1 MALNPVKPAKLYFK
15 NLDGIRF
22 IAALLVLFHHA
33 CYLKRNYSAG
43 YAFVNN
49 CAEYLGRIGVNLF
62 FILSGFLISYLLL
75 VEKDS
80 TGTISYRNF
89 YLRRVLRIWPLYL
102 GYGFLITF
110 LSPYIAS
117 KLGFGSAVDLSTTML
132 NLLFLLIF
140 SVNMQLAF
148 IGSNG
153 GIFEISWSV
162 CIEEQFYLIWPLLI
176 NKFRKNILRL
186 LVGMLAVTLLVRIAI
201 CVVWPIY
208 AHAVDVRSFWHT
220 SYTANHTYDYLITN
234 YLLIFDK
241 LDLFGAGL
249 FIAWL
254 YYNREKHRSLFR
266 KLFHPVVQ
274 VVMTVLFVV
283 YLLSIYDPTNF
294 FYFLFVD
301 HIVCFILFGYILLAA
316 VAENSIFN
324 LEYPL
329 LRTLGKIS
337 YGIYLF
343 HTAVLQ
349 FTLVL
354 FKKVVK
360 HPESHLIYDLVYPL
374 CGLVATAVI
383 AWLSYR
389 FYESWFLK
397 KKDKF
402 AFVLAKP

>member
-1 MALNPVKPAKLYFK
+1 MKKVYFK

-22 IAALLVLFHHA
+22 IAAFLVLFHHA
-33 CYLKRNYSAG
+33 SYLKRNYSPG
-43 YAFVNN
+43 YAVVDN

-80 TGTISYRNF
+80 TGTISYSNF
-89 YLRRVLRIWPLYL
+89 YLRRILRIWPLYL
-102 GYGFLITF
+102 GYGLLITF
-110 LSPYIAS
+110 LSPIIAA
-117 KLGFGSAVDLSTTML
+117 KLGFGETTDLSTTLL

-148 IGSNG
+148 IGSNP

-176 NKFRKNILRL
+176 NTFRKRILRL
-186 LVGMLAVTLLVRIAI
+186 LLWMFGLTLAVRI
-201 CVVWPIY
+201 VVCILWPIY
-208 AHAVDVRSFWHT
+208 THAVDGPGFLFT
-220 SYTANHTYDYLITN
+220 SYKSGQSHGAYN
-234 YLLIFDK
+234 YLLINYQLIFDK

-254 YYNREKHRSLFR
+254 YHNRDRYQALFKR
-266 KLFHPVVQ
+266 LFHPAVQ
-274 VVMTVLFVV
+274 VVMTVLFILYV
-283 YLLSIYDPTNF
+283 LSVYDPTNT
-294 FYFLFVD
+294 FYILFID
-301 HIVCFILFGYILLAA
+301 HLVCFVLFGYILLAA
-316 VAENSIFN
+316 VVENSILR
-324 LEYPL
+324 LENPL
-329 LRTLGKIS
+329 LKELGKIS

-349 FTLVL
+349 FSLVF

-360 HPESHLIYDLVYPL
+360 HPGSHLIYDLFYPL
-374 CGLVATAVI
+374 FGLTATCII
-383 AWLSYR
+383 AYLSYR
-389 FYESWFLK
+389 YYESWFLK

>member
-1 MALNPVKPAKLYFK
+1 MKIYFK

-22 IAALLVLFHHA
+22 IAAFLVLLHHA
-33 CYLKRNYSAG
+33 FYLKRNYSPG
-43 YAFVNN
+43 YAVVNN

-62 FILSGFLISYLLL
+62 FVLSGFLISYLLL
-75 VEKDS
+75 AEKDG

-89 YLRRVLRIWPLYL
+89 YMRRILRIWPLYL
-102 GYGFLITF
+102 GYGLIITF
-110 LSPYIAS
+110 LSPYIAA
-117 KLGFGSAVDLSTTML
+117 KLGLGGHPDLSTLLL

-176 NKFRKNILRL
+176 NQFRKRL
-186 LVGMLAVTLLVRIAI
+186 GALLLGMLILTNVVRIVLCILIPYLQGAK
-201 CVVWPIY
+201 VGEFLF
-208 AHAVDVRSFWHT
+208 S
-220 SYTANHTYDYLITN
+220 SYNTHHGYDYLITN

-249 FIAWL
+249 LIAWF
-254 YYNREKHRSLFR
+254 YYNREKYQKVFS
-266 KLFHPVVQ
+266 KLFHPLVQ
-274 VVMTVLFVV
+274 VIMLVLFVI
-283 YLLSIYDPTNF
+283 YLLSVYDPTNF
-294 FYFLFVD
+294 FYILFID
-301 HIVCFILFGYILLAA
+301 HFICFILFGYILLAA
-316 VAENSIFN
+316 VAENSIFH

-329 LRTLGKIS
+329 LKTLGKIS

-349 FTLVL
+349 FSLVF
-354 FKKVVK
+354 FKKLIR
-360 HPESHLIYDLVYPL
+360 HPGSHLIYDVLYPL
-374 CGLVATAVI
+374 FGLTATCVVAY
-383 AWLSYR
+383 LSYKY
-389 FYESWFLK
+389 YESWFLK

-402 AFVLAKP
+402 SFILSGASAKS